1 MNHDTLAAIFI
12 SGLAAVGWLLKMLI
26 EVVRDVLHRLRLH
39 TVILYHLTEAEPLPE
54 KVREELIKRMS
65 NGK

>member
-1 MNHDTLAAIFI
+1 VNHDTLAAIFV
-12 SGLAAVGWLLKMLI
+12 SGLAAIGWLLKMLI
-26 EVVRDVLHRLRLH
+26 AVARDILHRLRLH
-39 TVILYHLTEAEPLPE
+39 TVILYHVIESEPLPE